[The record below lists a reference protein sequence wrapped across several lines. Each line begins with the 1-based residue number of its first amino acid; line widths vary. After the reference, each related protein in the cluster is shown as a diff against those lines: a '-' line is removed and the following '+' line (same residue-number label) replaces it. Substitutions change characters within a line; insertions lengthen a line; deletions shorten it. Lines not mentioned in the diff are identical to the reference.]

1 MKICLANNVREIE
14 EIKILQT
21 RNLKENISLKSRS
34 IDGFLTAS
42 YSINFLIKM
51 NQLTPAIIAKQDDVV
66 VGYVLATD
74 KSQLS
79 YHPLLNDL
87 SCQINKISF
96 KKKTIGD
103 FNYLVVGQLCVAKE
117 FRGKGVAQRLYFHF
131 KKVYKNRYPFAVTD
145 VDQKNNASLRM
156 HSKVGFKTLST
167 LNYGEST
174 WNVVVWDWED
184 A

>member
-1 MKICLANNVREIE
+1 
-14 EIKILQT
+14 
-21 RNLKENISLKSRS
+21 
-34 IDGFLTAS
+34 
-42 YSINFLIKM
+42 M

-117 FRGKGVAQRLYFHF
+117 FRGKGSLNSFTFILRKFTKIVILLQ
-131 KKVYKNRYPFAVTD
+131 
-145 VDQKNNASLRM
+145 LRM
-156 HSKVGFKTLST
+156 
-167 LNYGEST
+167 
-174 WNVVVWDWED
+174 
-184 A
+184 

>member
-1 MKICLANNVREIE
+1 MTICLATTDREIQ
-14 EIKILQT
+14 EIRDLQEV
-21 RNLKENISLKSRS
+21 NLKENVTAENRLS
-34 IDGFLTAS
+34 DGFLTAK
-42 YSINFLIKM
+42 YELDFLKAM
-51 NQLTPAIIAKQDDVV
+51 HNLTPAIIAKPDDAV
-66 VGYVLATD
+66 VGYALATD
-74 KSQLS
+74 KSLLS
-79 YHPLLNDL
+79 SHPLLNDL

-117 FRGKGVAQRLYFHF
+117 FRGQGVAQQLYFHF

-145 VDQKNNASLRM
+145 VDQKNNASLGM

-167 LNYGEST
+167 LNYGESS
-174 WNVVVWDWED
+174 WNVVVLDWED